1 MTLTRYRPINAL
13 SAFDAFEQEVA
24 RAFGQANNQAW
35 QPQADVEET
44 DNHFAIRVDIPG
56 VDPANVTVN
65 LDDGVLSIAGEREA
79 VTESESKGFRRLERS
94 YGKFERRFRLPEA
107 ADEEAVEADAN
118 HGVLTVKINKK
129 AAKQPRQIAVKH

>member
-24 RAFGQANNQAW
+24 RAFGNTNNQSW
-35 QPQADVEET
+35 QPHADVEET
-44 DNHFAIRVDIPG
+44 DTHFAIRVDIPG

-79 VTESESKGFRRLERS
+79 VSEEQSKGFRRLERS

-107 ADEEAVEADAN
+107 ADEEAIEADAS
-118 HGVLTVKINKK
+118 HGVLTVKISKK